1 MQALLERWRSRL
13 LFGVLLLTYG
23 EFVGWQTLP
32 QNSLQDW
39 GAILVIYIAIMGVVL
54 DVYVRW
60 YVDDTINTLLAAGIF
75 GILHGTIISTNLARN
90 LPLSIIIFGTATPA
104 LMFLLAHYSF
114 RLLYSADNRFRWLY
128 FVLPFIGLVQGIWTR
143 WLPQTN
149 TVNIDIPSLF
159 QILLPTLCLFMFC
172 GILPLLQ
179 PTLRI
184 TQLDW
189 MLTPYEAA
197 LCFGILGVAI
207 FSRINEAT
215 LNTFAL
221 LVGAILLLT
230 FAGLAR
236 LYQTTLTTSLKWE
249 ILIKPQK
256 IYIVYWWVAFLLFG
270 IGAVIGYN
278 LPQHGTDSFQATL
291 MVGGL
296 IIFGMLWPPFVSFWV
311 SMQAFIE
318 LGRQEF

>member
-114 RLLYSADNRFRWLY
+114 RLLY
-128 FVLPFIGLVQGIWTR
+128 
-143 WLPQTN
+143 
-149 TVNIDIPSLF
+149 
-159 QILLPTLCLFMFC
+159 
-172 GILPLLQ
+172 
-179 PTLRI
+179 
-184 TQLDW
+184 
-189 MLTPYEAA
+189 
-197 LCFGILGVAI
+197 
-207 FSRINEAT
+207 
-215 LNTFAL
+215 
-221 LVGAILLLT
+221 
-230 FAGLAR
+230 
-236 LYQTTLTTSLKWE
+236 
-249 ILIKPQK
+249 
-256 IYIVYWWVAFLLFG
+256 
-270 IGAVIGYN
+270 
-278 LPQHGTDSFQATL
+278 
-291 MVGGL
+291 
-296 IIFGMLWPPFVSFWV
+296 
-311 SMQAFIE
+311 
-318 LGRQEF
+318 